1 MIDLEEQFN
10 FTNKRSHPTNRKMIV
25 YRHLI
30 KQQAEYFAELM
41 IDVNIDFEVQVDEEH
56 EKKPTYFGVARI
68 HEKQVDNLNYIAL
81 GKDRKKFIDSVA
93 LRWIIIGSSIL
104 VLFLGVVGAIV
115 SN

>member
-10 FTNKRSHPTNRKMIV
+10 FTNKRAHPTNSKKIV

-30 KQQAEYFAELM
+30 QEQADYFAELM
-41 IDVNIDFEVQVDEEH
+41 VEVNIDFEVQIDEDH
-56 EKKPTYFGVARI
+56 EKKPIYFGIARI
-68 HEKQVDNLNYIAL
+68 HEKQVDKLNYIAL
-81 GKDRKKFIDSVA
+81 GKGRRKFIDSVA

-104 VLFLGVVGAIV
+104 VLTLGIVGAIV